1 VHDSVGVIGEP
12 GIDVR
17 EYRLEHLRLY
27 NQTPKQK
34 EAKIEYM
41 IKHRALQAD
50 TLNVASIAMEN
61 PTYTPKVVHLT
72 TDATEPDRS
81 SSYRLRLGFPEF
93 IRTPRKLPQG
103 EEDRL
108 GSGILSQTRAA
119 A

>member
-1 VHDSVGVIGEP
+1 
-12 GIDVR
+12 
-17 EYRLEHLRLY
+17 
-27 NQTPKQK
+27 
-34 EAKIEYM
+34 
-41 IKHRALQAD
+41 
-50 TLNVASIAMEN
+50 MEN

-119 A
+119 AWDIQALERREGKIWGGEDELAAGSITAGEMNNCSCRIDKVE